1 MSYKYLRYIYLS
13 SNQISEI
20 APLGGID
27 QMLTL
32 TLDRNKIE
40 QFNLPKM
47 KYLQDRDNFHGDF
60 ASKLAYFVV
69 KIHLF
74 NYFRTKIVI
83 LES

>member
-60 ASKLAYFVV
+60 FAKLLYFSL
-69 KIHLF
+69 KMYLF
-74 NYFRTKIVI
+74 DDFRAKIVT

>member
-1 MSYKYLRYIYLS
+1 MYKYLRYIYLS

-20 APLGGID
+20 QALGGMD

-47 KYLQDRDNFHGDF
+47 KYLQDRDHFHSDF
-60 ASKLAYFVV
+60 HL
-69 KIHLF
+69 KIDV
-74 NYFRTKIVI
+74 FRREK
-83 LES
+83 

>member
-47 KYLQDRDNFHGDF
+47 KYLQDRDDF
-60 ASKLAYFVV
+60 A
-69 KIHLF
+69 
-74 NYFRTKIVI
+74 
-83 LES
+83 